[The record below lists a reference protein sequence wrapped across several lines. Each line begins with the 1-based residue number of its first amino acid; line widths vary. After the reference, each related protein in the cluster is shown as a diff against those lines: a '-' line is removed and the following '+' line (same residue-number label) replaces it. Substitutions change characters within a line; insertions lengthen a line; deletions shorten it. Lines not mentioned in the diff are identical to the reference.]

1 MAPSKDNLELLLL
14 DNKFACTAGNV
25 SSLSV
30 EKLAIASFRKDLN
43 VLIRQ
48 RAYSTFL
55 HQEITYNRVK
65 DHDRKRE
72 SK

>member
-14 DNKFACTAGNV
+14 DNKFTCTASNV
-25 SSLSV
+25 STLSV

-55 HQEITYNRVK
+55 QQEITYNRVK